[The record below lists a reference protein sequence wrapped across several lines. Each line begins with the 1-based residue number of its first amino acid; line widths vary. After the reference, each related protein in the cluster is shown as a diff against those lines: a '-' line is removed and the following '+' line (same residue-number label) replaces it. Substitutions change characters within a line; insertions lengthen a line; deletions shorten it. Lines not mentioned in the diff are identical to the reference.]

1 MQKVT
6 RQKAQKLL
14 ASGHKIVVCASQ
26 INPRSDLVCKYQ
38 NCNTK
43 FDDCFITA
51 FKYYNCSKETGTGV
65 SFYLGD

>member
-14 ASGHKIVVCASQ
+14 ASGSKIVVCASN
-26 INPRSDLVCKYQ
+26 INPNSDLVCSYEGCETEFNK
-38 NCNTK
+38 T
-43 FDDCFITA
+43 FITH

-65 SFYLGD
+65 SFYLAN